1 VGLRNGYTALSGV
14 RRADG
19 SRTTRTTHSTH
30 MRLVSYARI
39 STLCLCSLVS
49 IYFLIYDITS
59 PVRVLRRSSRGRRGP
74 GRSRIVR
81 HGLIGHGGSEV
92 DCVFSVTDRP
102 TRPGSDGPCPA
113 GRVRPTDPVLTGRAQ
128 RGEKFWGRTRP
139 TDRPSW
145 D

>member
-1 VGLRNGYTALSGV
+1 MGV
-14 RRADG
+14 LLPAMAMQEAAP
-19 SRTTRTTHSTH
+19 SS
-30 MRLVSYARI
+30 SYAARG
-39 STLCLCSLVS
+39 LVQ
-49 IYFLIYDITS
+49 
-59 PVRVLRRSSRGRRGP
+59 PQN
-74 GRSRIVR
+74 
-81 HGLIGHGGSEV
+81 GGSEV